1 MYCPQCGTLSPDD
14 RKFCTT
20 CGLNLALISDV
31 ILHRSRSAKGG
42 SSWPSLMEMIF
53 GKQREPTPEERRL
66 NDIRNGIITMLT
78 GAGIT
83 IFLYFLLNAVATRPD
98 VRPEDAPIIRAVALC
113 GVIPF
118 MVGVGLLING
128 LFFWKLGPKVS
139 PSTVETARESPPSPS
154 LTAGETLRMAPSVTE
169 QTTMPLE
176 NQGYE
181 SPRTQNR

>member
-14 RKFCTT
+14 RKYCTT
-20 CGLNLALISDV
+20 CGLNLMLVSDV

-83 IFLYFLLNAVATRPD
+83 LFLYFLMNAVAARPD

-113 GVIPF
+113 GIIPF
-118 MVGVGLLING
+118 MTGIGLLING
-128 LFFWKLGPKVS
+128 LFFWKVSSRVS
-139 PSTVETARESPPSPS
+139 PPIGDTVRQRSPSPS
-154 LTAGETLRMAPSVTE
+154 FTAGETLRVPPSVGE
-169 QTTMPLE
+169 HTTMPLE
-176 NQGYE
+176 NKVYE
-181 SPRTQNR
+181 SPRPHNE

>member
-1 MYCPQCGTLSPDD
+1 MYCPQCGIPSPDE
-14 RKFCTT
+14 RKYCTT
-20 CGLNLALISDV
+20 CGLNLALVSDV

-42 SSWPSLMEMIF
+42 SSWPSLIEMIF

-83 IFLYFLLNAVATRPD
+83 IFLYFLMDAVATRPE

-113 GVIPF
+113 GLIPF
-118 MVGVGLLING
+118 MVGIGLLING
-128 LFFWKLGPKVS
+128 LFFWKLSPRVS
-139 PSTVETARESPPSPS
+139 PPIGNTVRERSPSPS
-154 LTAGETLRMAPSVTE
+154 LTAGETLRAAPSIGE

-176 NQGYE
+176 SNLYE
-181 SPRTQNR
+181 SPRRQNE